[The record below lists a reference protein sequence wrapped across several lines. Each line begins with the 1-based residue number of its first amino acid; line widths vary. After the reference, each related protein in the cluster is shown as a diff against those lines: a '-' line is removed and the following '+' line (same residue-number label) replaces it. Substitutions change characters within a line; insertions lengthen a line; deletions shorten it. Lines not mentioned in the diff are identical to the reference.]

1 MGSSH
6 HSREYEWGAGMGGR
20 ENVGWVGGGRG
31 GGRVQPSWKERM
43 GTLCSFWRNSLSP
56 IYKTQCLLP
65 MASSLPL
72 PRTFWAVCSDPQQ
85 DAEAGHA
92 TGEVSVFSQEARGH
106 SGSGQ
111 GKEGRRE
118 VGNKGRREEQR
129 LLPPTALMVSPEVLQ
144 ETTGRAGMSAERG
157 PPSPWRSRPHSALS

>member
-20 ENVGWVGGGRG
+20 ENVGWVGGGE
-31 GGRVQPSWKERM
+31 GGRVQASWKERM
-43 GTLCSFWRNSLSP
+43 GTLYSFWRNSLSP
-56 IYKTQCLLP
+56 IYKTQYLLP
-65 MASSLPL
+65 IASSLPL
-72 PRTFWAVCSDPQQ
+72 PRTFRAVCSDPQQ

-92 TGEVSVFSQEARGH
+92 TGEASVFSQEARGH

-111 GKEGRRE
+111 GKEGRA
-118 VGNKGRREEQR
+118 G
-129 LLPPTALMVSPEVLQ
+129 LAASHCPLMASPHEVLQ